1 MVRQIKIEQ
10 IDDLMKEAVQE
21 LVQKTTLQWTTLA
34 KKATPVK
41 TGNLRNGWKT
51 NIQKFN
57 GTIINNVEYAEPVI
71 YGTAL
76 PPSWGGRF
84 RTRQNTIKG
93 SLNNVNRSEVN
104 DLIESQDKILTISA
118 GDLTFVPTTKD
129 RVVISSVEFKIIS
142 VTTNEQNNTPIS
154 FELVLR

>member
-1 MVRQIKIEQ
+1 MVRQIKLKQ
-10 IDDLMKEAVQE
+10 IDDLMAEAVQE

-71 YGTAL
+71 YGTPSSL
-76 PPSWGGRF
+76 PPSWKGRY
-84 RTRQNTIKG
+84 RTRQQTIKG
-93 SLNNVNRSEVN
+93 FPELQAKQLTVGYIPKELKRIIRS
-104 DLIESQDKILTISA
+104 K
-118 GDLTFVPTTKD
+118 
-129 RVVISSVEFKIIS
+129 
-142 VTTNEQNNTPIS
+142 
-154 FELVLR
+154 